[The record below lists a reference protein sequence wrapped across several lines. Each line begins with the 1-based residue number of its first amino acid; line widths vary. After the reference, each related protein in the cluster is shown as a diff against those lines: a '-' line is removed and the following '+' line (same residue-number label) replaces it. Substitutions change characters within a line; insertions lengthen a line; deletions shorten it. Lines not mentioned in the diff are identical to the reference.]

1 MNDTPTA
8 RAGYFQGER
17 MELGLRYAY
26 RPEFVPLLMTYLGAK
41 PGMSMLEVGCGSGFL
56 ARLLARTLPGVR
68 VLGLDSD
75 ASLLDIAGQMQAR
88 DGLTDQIVWG
98 QGDAFRLPFPD
109 DHFDLVTSHRL
120 L

>member
-8 RAGYFQGER
+8 RAGYFQGDR

-26 RPEFVPLLMTYLGAK
+26 RPEFVPLLMAYLGAR
-41 PGMSMLEVGCGSGFL
+41 PGTSVLEVGCGSGFL
-56 ARLLARTLPGVR
+56 ARLLARTLPDVR
-68 VLGLDSD
+68 VHGLDSD
-75 ASLLDIAGQMQAR
+75 ASLLDVAGQMQAR
-88 DGLTDQIVWG
+88 DGRKGQISWG
-98 QGDAFRLPFPD
+98 QADAFRLPFRD